1 MAVDEFFDDGDHQS
15 HVRLDEPIAVPIGCP
30 EERFD
35 AADGP
40 TVRGSVLFD
49 SGLGRAGFRTLDLGL
64 GLEFQAEF
72 VGFES
77 QKIHASERLDLFL
90 WSQEFGFA

>member
-1 MAVDEFFDDGDHQS
+1 MAVDELLDDGDHQT
-15 HVRLDEPIAVPIGCP
+15 HVRLDEPIAVPIGGP

-40 TVRGSVLFD
+40 TVGGPILFD
-49 SGLGRAGFRTLDLGL
+49 SGLGGAGFRVLDLVRGF
-64 GLEFQAEF
+64 EFQAEF
-72 VGFES
+72 VGFEP
-77 QKIHASERLDLFL
+77 QKVHASERLDLFL

>member
-15 HVRLDEPIAVPIGCP
+15 HVRFDEPIAVPIGSP

-35 AADGP
+35 ASDGP
-40 TVRGSVLFD
+40 TVRSSVLVG
-49 SGLGRAGFRTLDLGL
+49 SGLGRAGFGALDLSL

-72 VGFES
+72 VGFEP
-77 QKIHASERLDLFL
+77 QKIHPSERLNLFL
-90 WSQEFGFA
+90 WSQEFGLA